1 MASKPVSNKTVVVLG
16 LLFTFFGLIIKVQRN
31 QAKLVGSGGT
41 ETEPLELRIRDL
53 HKQIQEARR
62 DYNKKYVSGYST
74 L

>member
-1 MASKPVSNKTVVVLG
+1 MTSRPVVVIA
-16 LLFTFFGLIIKVQRN
+16 LLFTFFGLIIKAHRN
-31 QAKLVGSGGT
+31 QANLVGGGGT

-53 HKQIQEARR
+53 HKQIEEARR

>member
-1 MASKPVSNKTVVVLG
+1 MTSKPISNKTVVVLG
-16 LLFTFFGLIIKVQRN
+16 LLFTFFGLIIKVHRN
-31 QAKLVGSGGT
+31 QANLVGAGGR

-53 HKQIQEARR
+53 HKQIEEARR